1 MLPTLGNPAGGG
13 ERVME
18 LTVAKK
24 DLLKLVTRMQGVA
37 ERKSTMPVL
46 SNVLLAVEGP
56 NALRIAAT
64 DLYLALFGKISA
76 EVHKGGSVAVPAKDL
91 FERVKMMPDGPI
103 HIATQDNATTTL
115 KASGSARRYTLR
127 GMPGDDFP
135 PLPVPAE
142 GAPTLALEVEVL
154 KALID
159 KTHFSISTDETRAHL
174 NSALFEWDGD
184 VVRMVTTDG
193 HRLSKMEVKVA
204 GRQASATMLI
214 PLKAIQELR
223 RLCDE
228 AMSEQLKDAGKETP
242 KAQIQITQSGSS
254 AFFQVAGA
262 SGGGMT
268 FSVKL
273 VDAQF
278 PPYAQ
283 VIPQSS
289 DKQIR
294 APRAAFA
301 DALRAVSIAA
311 SERTG
316 GVKIGLQGGMM
327 RISSESPDSG
337 DGMDELAV
345 DYTGPNIT
353 IGFNAKYFLDVLGSL
368 EDEEV
373 TLGLSGELDPA
384 VLRPGNVGDKPGDK
398 QFLAVVMPM
407 RI

>member
-1 MLPTLGNPAGGG
+1 
-13 ERVME
+13 ME

-24 DLLKLVTRMQGVA
+24 DLLKLVARMQGVA

-46 SNVLLAVEGP
+46 ANVLLAVDGT
-56 NALRIAAT
+56 NALRLAAT
-64 DLYLALFGKISA
+64 DLYLSLLGRIPADVSKP
-76 EVHKGGSVAVPAKDL
+76 GSVAVSAKDL

-103 HIATQDNATTTL
+103 VIATQDNATTTL

-135 PLPVPAE
+135 PLPQPAE
-142 GAPTLALEVEVL
+142 GSPTLALAVDVL
-154 KALID
+154 SELIQ

-184 VVRMVTTDG
+184 TVRMVTTDG
-193 HRLSKMEVKVA
+193 HRLSKVDVKVS

-228 AMSEQLKDAGKETP
+228 MLAEGGGGDKKPELL
-242 KAQIQITQSGSS
+242 ITQSGSS
-254 AFFQVAGA
+254 AFFQGAGT
-262 SGGGMT
+262 T

-278 PPYAQ
+278 PPYSQ
-283 VIPQSS
+283 VIPANS
-289 DKQIR
+289 DKVVR
-294 APRAAFA
+294 APRNAFA
-301 DALRAVSIAA
+301 DALKAVSVAA

-316 GVKIGLQGGMM
+316 GVKLSLANGSM
-327 RISSESPDSG
+327 RITSESPESG
-337 DGMDELAV
+337 DGFDELPV
-345 DYTGPNIT
+345 EYSGPNMS
-353 IGFNAKYFLDVLGSL
+353 IGFNAKYFLDVLAAVG
-368 EDEEV
+368 DEEV
-373 TLGLSGELDPA
+373 AIGLSGELDPA
-384 VLRPGNVGDKPGDK
+384 VLRPAGATTTSDR
-398 QFLAVVMPM
+398 QFLSVIMPM

>member
-1 MLPTLGNPAGGG
+1 MD
-13 ERVME
+13 

-24 DLLKLVTRMQGVA
+24 DLLKIVARMQGVA

-46 SNVLLAVEGP
+46 ANVLLAVDG
-56 NALRIAAT
+56 NKALRLAAT
-64 DLYLALFGKISA
+64 DLYLSLLGRVPAEIS
-76 EVHKGGSVAVPAKDL
+76 KPGSVAVSAKDL
-91 FERVKMMPDGPI
+91 FERIKMMPDGPI
-103 HIATQDNATTTL
+103 SIVTQDNATTTL

-135 PLPVPAE
+135 PLPQPAE
-142 GAPTLALEVEVL
+142 GSPTLALDVDVL
-154 KALID
+154 SELIA

-193 HRLSKMEVKVA
+193 HRLSKVDVKVS

-228 AMSEQLKDAGKETP
+228 MMSEHSSGASGDGAKKKPELL
-242 KAQIQITQSGSS
+242 ITQSGSS
-254 AFFQVAGA
+254 AFFQGAGT
-262 SGGGMT
+262 T

-278 PPYAQ
+278 PPYSQ

-289 DKQIR
+289 DKVVR
-294 APRAAFA
+294 APRSAFA
-301 DALRAVSIAA
+301 DALRAVSVAA

-316 GVKIGLQGGMM
+316 GVKLSLTKGSM
-327 RISSESPDSG
+327 RITSESPESG
-337 DGMDELAV
+337 DGYDEIPVEYA
-345 DYTGPNIT
+345 GPNMS
-353 IGFNAKYFLDVLGSL
+353 IGFNAKYFLDVLASITD
-368 EDEEV
+368 DEV
-373 TLGLSGELDPA
+373 AIGLSGELDPA
-384 VLRPGNVGDKPGDK
+384 VLRPAGATTTSER
-398 QFLAVVMPM
+398 QFLAVIMPM

>member
-1 MLPTLGNPAGGG
+1 
-13 ERVME
+13 ME

-24 DLLKLVTRMQGVA
+24 DLLKIVARMQGVA

-46 SNVLLAVEGP
+46 ANVLLAVDGP
-56 NALRIAAT
+56 NALRLAAT
-64 DLYLALFGKISA
+64 DLYLSLLGRISA
-76 EVHKGGSVAVPAKDL
+76 DVSKGGSVAVSAKDL
-91 FERVKMMPDGPI
+91 FERVKMMPDGPVV
-103 HIATQDNATTTL
+103 IATQENATTTL

-135 PLPVPAE
+135 PLPQPAE
-142 GAPTLALEVEVL
+142 GSPTLALDVDVL
-154 KALID
+154 SELIQ

-193 HRLSKMEVKVA
+193 HRLSKVDVKVS

-228 AMSEQLKDAGKETP
+228 MLAEPFDGGGERKKPELL
-242 KAQIQITQSGSS
+242 ITQSGSS
-254 AFFQVAGA
+254 AFFQGAGT
-262 SGGGMT
+262 T

-278 PPYAQ
+278 PPYSQ

-289 DKQIR
+289 EKIVR
-294 APRAAFA
+294 APRNAFA
-301 DALRAVSIAA
+301 DALRAVSVAA

-316 GVKIGLQGGMM
+316 GVKLSLTKGSM
-327 RISSESPDSG
+327 RITSESPESG
-337 DGMDELAV
+337 DGFDEIPVEYA
-345 DYTGPNIT
+345 GPNMS
-353 IGFNAKYFLDVLGSL
+353 IGFNAKYYLDVLAAITD
-368 EDEEV
+368 DEV
-373 TLGLSGELDPA
+373 AIGLSGELDPA
-384 VLRPGNVGDKPGDK
+384 VLRPAGATTSSDR
-398 QFLAVVMPM
+398 QFLAVIMPM

>member
-1 MLPTLGNPAGGG
+1 
-13 ERVME
+13 ME

-24 DLLKLVTRMQGVA
+24 DLLRLVTRMQGVA

-56 NALRIAAT
+56 NALRVAAT
-64 DLYLALFGKISA
+64 DLYLALFGKIA
-76 EVHKGGSVAVPAKDL
+76 GEVHKGGSVAVPAKDL

-115 KASGSARRYTLR
+115 KATGSARRYTLR
-127 GMPGDDFP
+127 GMLGEDFP
-135 PLPVPAE
+135 PLPTPAE
-142 GAPTLALEVEVL
+142 GSPTLALEVDVL
-154 KALID
+154 KQLID

-184 VVRMVTTDG
+184 TVRMVTTDG

-228 AMSEQLKDAGKETP
+228 MLANPTPNPEGKDAKQTL
-242 KAQIQITQSGSS
+242 QITQSGSS
-254 AFFQVAGA
+254 AFFQ
-262 SGGGMT
+262 GGGMT

-283 VIPQSS
+283 VIPKQS
-289 DKQIR
+289 DKQVH

-301 DALRAVSIAA
+301 DALRAVAIAA

-316 GVKIGLQGGMM
+316 GVKIGIQPGTM
-327 RISSESPDSG
+327 RITSESPDSG
-337 DGMDELAV
+337 DGFDEV
-345 DYTGPNIT
+345 PVEYTGAPIT

-368 EDEEV
+368 TDEEV
-373 TLGLSGELDPA
+373 ILGLSGELDPA
-384 VLRPGNVGDKPGDK
+384 VLRPANAAPDT

>member
-1 MLPTLGNPAGGG
+1 
-13 ERVME
+13 ME
-18 LTVAKK
+18 LTIAKK
-24 DLLKLVTRMQGVA
+24 DLLRLVTRMQGVA

-56 NALRIAAT
+56 NALRVAAT
-64 DLYLALFGKISA
+64 DLYLALFGKVSA
-76 EVHKGGSVAVPAKDL
+76 DVSKGGSVAVPAKDL
-91 FERVKMMPDGPI
+91 FERVKMMPEGPI
-103 HIATQDNATTTL
+103 HIATQDNASTTL

-135 PLPVPAE
+135 PLPAPAD

-154 KALID
+154 KQLID

-184 VVRMVTTDG
+184 TVRMVTTDG

-228 AMSEQLKDAGKETP
+228 MLANPAPGPEGKDAKQTL
-242 KAQIQITQSGSS
+242 QITQSGSS
-254 AFFQVAGA
+254 AFFQ
-262 SGGGMT
+262 GGGMT

-283 VIPQSS
+283 VIPQSTAREV
-289 DKQIR
+289 R

-316 GVKIGLQGGMM
+316 GVKLGFQNGTM
-327 RISSESPDSG
+327 RITSESPDSG
-337 DGMDELAV
+337 DGFDEIPV
-345 DYTGPNIT
+345 EYGGQPMT
-353 IGFNAKYFLDVLGSL
+353 IGFNAKYFLDVLAAL
-368 EDEEV
+368 DDEEV
-373 TLGLSGELDPA
+373 SLGLSGELDPA
-384 VLRPGNVGDKPGDK
+384 VLRPVGGKEKAEK